1 MASKRK
7 DRQEISETPSP
18 KRRRTTRTVALAKSI
33 NYDQKY
39 HPMDDIT
46 RPAAA
51 AARRAAHGLYD
62 TSRSSTTSDSTIINQ
77 SDDSS
82 DDSMDDTS
90 AREVE
95 AHVKAIRQPARPES
109 GILSDLRSSRRPDN
123 NASRPREPTSSLDLT
138 RRPVRARSGSPS
150 NRRVTRGDVHGE
162 KVVQYSAKH
171 HPMDD
176 IIRPKQAKKVLART
190 AAIANSSASV
200 IGSPKSP
207 KVSKP
212 EPPYEAVSELGWK
225 SLNVQDRLLFSLQ
238 KGTPPDGAILP
249 MHWSN
254 VAKAL
259 RKLGMPTN
267 SVDINYLQQR
277 YSTVCRNLHIY
288 YRLAEEPAN
297 KEDQEF
303 IYAEAFDLYD
313 HEAGQKYWKHRMD
326 NIASLD
332 TWVRMDEAAIETTDA
347 GIDVTDENNDDED
360 DLGIRGGYGSYNDA
374 EGYVRQSH
382 GVLDSETQDSTEIEV
397 LFSLRNQLSAHIDD
411 ILELDELSQRFH
423 SSADHDDESRKT
435 TTINNTLTS
444 ADDALQPESGTT
456 RGPLKRRLQNPRSN
470 IQSPFLVHEDQPG
483 NTPKIKRQLAMR
495 PKSPGT
501 DLPKENWSE
510 RSSSSN
516 GSFFPTQE

>member
-18 KRRRTTRTVALAKSI
+18 KRRRTTRTVASAKSI

-39 HPMDDIT
+39 HPMDDVT

-51 AARRAAHGLYD
+51 AARRAAHGLSD
-62 TSRSSTTSDSTIINQ
+62 TSGSSTTSDSTIINQ

-82 DDSMDDTS
+82 DDSL
-90 AREVE
+90 
-95 AHVKAIRQPARPES
+95 ES
-109 GILSDLRSSRRPDN
+109 GSSTNLRSGRSRGSNLSRPQDPTSNPETMRRP
-123 NASRPREPTSSLDLT
+123 A
-138 RRPVRARSGSPS
+138 RARSGSPS

-176 IIRPKQAKKVLART
+176 TIRPKQAKKVLART

-225 SLNVQDRLLFSLQ
+225 SLNAQDRLLFSLQ
-238 KGTPPDGAILP
+238 KGAPPDGAMP
-249 MHWSN
+249 MIWSN

-259 RKLGMPTN
+259 RKLGMPAR
-267 SVDINYLQQR
+267 SVDIKYLQQR
-277 YSTVCRNLHIY
+277 YGTVCRNLYSY
-288 YRLAEEPAN
+288 YRSAGEPAN

-303 IYAEAFDLYD
+303 FYAEAIDLYD
-313 HEAGQKYWKHRMD
+313 YEAGDKYWKHRSD
-326 NIASLD
+326 NIVSLETPARVD
-332 TWVRMDEAAIETTDA
+332 RAAINLTEAGTD
-347 GIDVTDENNDDED
+347 ITDDNNYNEED
-360 DLGIRGGYGSYNDA
+360 IGIRGGYGSYNNA
-374 EGYVRQSH
+374 EGYIRQSH
-382 GVLDSETQDSTEIEV
+382 GVFDSETQDSTETEV
-397 LFSLRNQLSAHIDD
+397 LSSLRNQLSAHIDD
-411 ILELDELSQRFH
+411 MLDLDELSQKFH
-423 SSADHDDESRKT
+423 SSANQDNESRKT
-435 TTINNTLTS
+435 TTINNIPA
-444 ADDALQPESGTT
+444 ADDALQPESATI
-456 RGPLKRRLQNPRSN
+456 RGPLKRRLHNPRSN
-470 IQSPFLVHEDQPG
+470 TQPPFSVHEDQPG
-483 NTPKIKRQLAMR
+483 NTPKIKRQLAMM

-516 GSFFPTQE
+516 GSLFSTQE